1 MWEPDS
7 VTQRGSSLAT
17 INHVQTLEGG
27 WSNRRQEK
35 LREAACCHSI
45 AYFLN
50 KQFVFSKEEHVFCF
64 FCWGIRVLLLIICT
78 RCGMLQAD
86 WPEDGPTVPK
96 LSALLNHWHIL
107 TSWRH
112 QLTTCIW
119 TYIDILTTYHSW
131 HNNMTTY
138 DNNHRHL
145 MKSLHP
151 FFFVFLSCESSSAAQ
166 VTLLKFMQ
174 QRNFQAPSDWPGYRS
189 LAIRKAWNAIELMRH
204 DVKR

>member
-50 KQFVFSKEEHVFCF
+50 KQFVFSKEEHFFCF

-131 HNNMTTY
+131 HNNMTTTI
-138 DNNHRHL
+138 DILWNHCIRF
-145 MKSLHP
+145 SS
-151 FFFVFLSCESSSAAQ
+151 FFFHAKALLPPRWRCWNSCNSGTSKHPVIGRAT
-166 VTLLKFMQ
+166 V
-174 QRNFQAPSDWPGYRS
+174 P
-189 LAIRKAWNAIELMRH
+189 
-204 DVKR
+204 